1 MDFFVSFAKNFA
13 SFAVKC
19 FWNGLAKNLNR
30 KGREGGAKS
39 AKKIETVG
47 ADGGYNQAK
56 LTLKELNFGLSIF
69 CAY

>member
-1 MDFFVSFAKNFA
+1 MIPQRAF
-13 SFAVKC
+13 
-19 FWNGLAKNLNR
+19 NR
-30 KGREGGAKS
+30 KDRERGAKD

-56 LTLKELNFGLSIF
+56 LTLKETDFGLSIF